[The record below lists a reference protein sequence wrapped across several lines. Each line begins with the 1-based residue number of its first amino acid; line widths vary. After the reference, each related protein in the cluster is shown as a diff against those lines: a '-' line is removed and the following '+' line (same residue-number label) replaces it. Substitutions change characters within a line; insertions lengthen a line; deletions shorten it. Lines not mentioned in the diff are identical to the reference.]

1 MENVFL
7 LAFQNICCMHRTLY
21 LASLIT
27 IFLLASCNPYKYVPE
42 GQFMLKKVTLE
53 KEGNVPKLDFNLY
66 LHQTPNSRFLNFIG
80 VNLFIYNLSGKD
92 TTKWINRTLRNIG
105 EEPVIFDDIKNER
118 SRSTLES
125 LLVNNGYYQ
134 GEVAKDVRFKKKKA
148 YVSLILK
155 PNKPYTVKS
164 IEFEEIP
171 EAISTYTDTL
181 KKASDIKPGIL
192 LSSEALDGERKRI

>member
-80 VNLFIYNLSGKD
+80 VNLLQ
-92 TTKWINRTLRNIG
+92 
-105 EEPVIFDDIKNER
+105 PV
-118 SRSTLES
+118 
-125 LLVNNGYYQ
+125 
-134 GEVAKDVRFKKKKA
+134 
-148 YVSLILK
+148 
-155 PNKPYTVKS
+155 
-164 IEFEEIP
+164 
-171 EAISTYTDTL
+171 
-181 KKASDIKPGIL
+181 
-192 LSSEALDGERKRI
+192 RKRYHQMDQQNAQKYWRRTSYF